1 MSMEARLMPALH
13 EKVFPTAEGEVRLL
27 LLIDAFGASGMNG
40 RTQLAKTD
48 FFVRYPRYLREA
60 LTRLGVPQ
68 DGTTAPEL
76 DIEQRM
82 IRYRYGPWDP
92 TYFTLL
98 GRLRS
103 RRLIQWVRDGGVGFR
118 TTESGHD
125 LANRFRTITEWQ
137 ATDYRADLVAKH
149 LRWSGERL
157 RRFIYEAFPE
167 VVGMKW
173 GQEIPD
179 AP

>member
-1 MSMEARLMPALH
+1 MPALH

-60 LTRLGVPQ
+60 LTRLGVLQ
-68 DGTTAPEL
+68 DETTTPE
-76 DIEQRM
+76 
-82 IRYRYGPWDP
+82 G
-92 TYFTLL
+92 
-98 GRLRS
+98 LRS